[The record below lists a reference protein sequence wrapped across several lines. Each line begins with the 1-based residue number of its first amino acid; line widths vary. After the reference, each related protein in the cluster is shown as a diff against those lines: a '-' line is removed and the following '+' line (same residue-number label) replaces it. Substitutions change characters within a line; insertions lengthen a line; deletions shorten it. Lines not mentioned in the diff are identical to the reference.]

1 MSKIQQVL
9 KVCEIQ
15 EKLQSSRQ
23 SFNTP
28 AADDLTTGIAFA
40 CLTSFDVDSTSPS
53 FIVRRWSV
61 LASPLQ
67 LSASTLAPLQR
78 AQNVAARLA
87 LGLDRRSHITTALQK
102 LHWLPVKYRVTFK
115 IATIMH
121 QTFHR
126 RCPLYLS
133 DLIVFASADSN
144 VRQLRSFTTRTAAVC
159 RKAKQDAVRKAC
171 LLSGRPRHG
180 TVSPPPTVPLTPTQP
195 SVVPSRHICS
205 AQHLTISFYLDI
217 HTVMR
222 NRSIFNL
229 YDWAL

>member
-1 MSKIQQVL
+1 MSAVSKIQQVL

-87 LGLDRRSHITTALQK
+87 LGLDRRSHIIKSATEATLAAGQ
-102 LHWLPVKYRVTFK
+102 VAYRVTFK

-126 RCPLYLS
+126 LCR
-133 DLIVFASADSN
+133 
-144 VRQLRSFTTRTAAVC
+144 RT
-159 RKAKQDAVRKAC
+159 
-171 LLSGRPRHG
+171 S
-180 TVSPPPTVPLTPTQP
+180 LT
-195 SVVPSRHICS
+195 
-205 AQHLTISFYLDI
+205 
-217 HTVMR
+217 
-222 NRSIFNL
+222 
-229 YDWAL
+229 